1 MTKKRPSGR
10 DSRTEPNPIGTPPE
24 AVTNYRV
31 DRVFAPTPR
40 PREASQV
47 ANQLLERTRPLR
59 QTTPPIAGESEEL
72 ALRRQLSRLQ
82 RQLAEAQRELANKD
96 DELAAE
102 AERRLEIVHLNETLA
117 DQQRELQARNDE
129 LISYEARTRGVEQRL
144 QDQIAAAD
152 ELAQLVEKE
161 HVRTAAA
168 EARVDELTRA
178 FDETRALWNTERAM
192 LDDRAKAEVLAVETK
207 RRAAIEAG
215 EEAIATST
223 TRLREGHEAEIAELR
238 AAHERSL
245 STLRGELE
253 PKAVAAHSLAEER
266 ERLLN
271 DIAALKN
278 EVVRTAA
285 ERDENRIREI
295 AQAAETHATEMDGL
309 VRMHAN
315 DLARISREKDEQI
328 IAAQQEARL
337 ADVKVKALEDSVEGL
352 RESLK
357 KAQREVAEARER
369 CTVLEADKHTLED
382 RLIVVGENADK
393 MLEDQRTL
401 REQIEAAENEVRRT
415 SLDRLR
421 FVAYLEEGLAMLGA
435 LPPAD
440 TTHDAEITVSN
451 EVSNNDV
458 VGSDDEP
465 PTDS

>member
-31 DRVFAPTPR
+31 DRVFAPLPR

-47 ANQLLERTRPLR
+47 ANQLLERTRPR
-59 QTTPPIAGESEEL
+59 QTQQPLPGAGESEEL

-102 AERRLEIVHLNETLA
+102 AERRLEALRLNEILVE
-117 DQQRELQARNDE
+117 QQRELQARNDE
-129 LISYEARTRGVEQRL
+129 LLGYEARTRGVEQRL

-152 ELAQLVEKE
+152 ELAQLVERE
-161 HVRTAAA
+161 HGRTAAA
-168 EARVDELTRA
+168 EARVDELTRV
-178 FDETRALWNTERAM
+178 FDETRALWNTERAT
-192 LDDRAKAEVLAVETK
+192 LEERARTEVAAVDAK
-207 RRAAIEAG
+207 RRAAIDAG
-215 EEAIATST
+215 EEAIAASTS
-223 TRLREGHEAEIAELR
+223 RLREAHEAEVAELR

-266 ERLLN
+266 ERLVN
-271 DIAALKN
+271 EIAALRS
-278 EVVRTAA
+278 EVVRTAT
-285 ERDENRIREI
+285 ERDEARAREL
-295 AQAAETHATEMDGL
+295 AQAADAHAADMDAL
-309 VRMHAN
+309 VRGHVAE
-315 DLARISREKDEQI
+315 LARVMREKEEQT
-328 IAAQQEARL
+328 IAAQQEARHAEMKL
-337 ADVKVKALEDSVEGL
+337 KAFDDTIVGL

-357 KAQREVAEARER
+357 KAQRELSEAKER

-393 MLEDQRTL
+393 MLEDQRLL
-401 REQIEAAENEVRRT
+401 REQIEAAESEVRRT

-435 LPPAD
+435 LPPSD
-440 TTHDAEITVSN
+440 GSHDAEITVT
-451 EVSNNDV
+451 NDEDAV
-458 VGSDDEP
+458 AAPESRD
-465 PTDS
+465 

>member
-1 MTKKRPSGR
+1 M
-10 DSRTEPNPIGTPPE
+10 
-24 AVTNYRV
+24 TNYRV
-31 DRVFAPTPR
+31 DRVFAPLPR
-40 PREASQV
+40 TREASQV
-47 ANQLLERTRPLR
+47 ANQLLERTRPAR
-59 QTTPPIAGESEEL
+59 QTGQQAIAGESEEL

-102 AERRLEIVHLNETLA
+102 AERRLEVVHINETLVE
-117 DQQRELQARNDE
+117 QQRELQARNDE
-129 LISYEARTRGVEQRL
+129 LLAYEARTRGIEQRL

-152 ELAQLVEKE
+152 ELAQAVEKE
-161 HVRTAAA
+161 HARTAAA
-168 EARVDELTRA
+168 EARVDELTRV
-178 FDETRALWNTERAM
+178 FDETRALWNSERAT
-192 LDDRAKAEVLAVETK
+192 LDERTKNEVAAIEAK
-207 RRAAIEAG
+207 RRAAVEAG
-215 EEAIATST
+215 EEAIAAATS
-223 TRLREGHEAEIAELR
+223 RMREAHEAQLADIL

-271 DIAALKN
+271 EIAALKN

-285 ERDENRIREI
+285 QRDEQRSREL
-295 AQAAETHATEMDGL
+295 AQAADVHAADMDAL
-309 VRMHAN
+309 VRGHTAE
-315 DLARISREKDEQI
+315 LARMRHEKDEQI
-328 IAAQQEARL
+328 AAAQQEARL
-337 ADVKVKALEDSVEGL
+337 AEVKVKSLEETIVGL

-357 KAQREVAEARER
+357 KVQRELAEVKER
-369 CTVLEADKHTLED
+369 CTVLEADKTTLED

-393 MLEDQRTL
+393 MLEDQRVL
-401 REQIEAAENEVRRT
+401 REQIEAAESEVRRT

-440 TTHDAEITVSN
+440 TSHDAEITVSTD
-451 EVSNNDV
+451 DV
-458 VGSDDEP
+458 VAESAAEP

>member
-1 MTKKRPSGR
+1 M
-10 DSRTEPNPIGTPPE
+10 GTPTE

-31 DRVFAPTPR
+31 DRVFAPMPR
-40 PREASQV
+40 PRDPSQV
-47 ANQLLERTRPLR
+47 ASQLLERTSR
-59 QTTPPIAGESEEL
+59 QTSSPPIAGESEEL

-102 AERRLEIVHLNETLA
+102 AERRLETLRTNEGIVE
-117 DQQRELQARNDE
+117 QQRELQTRNDE

-152 ELAQLVEKE
+152 ELAQLVERE
-161 HVRTAAA
+161 HERTAAA

-192 LDDRAKAEVLAVETK
+192 LDERAKTEVAAVEAK
-207 RRAAIEAG
+207 RRAVVESSDEALST
-215 EEAIATST
+215 ATA
-223 TRLREGHEAEIAELR
+223 RLREAHEAELAELR

-271 DIAALKN
+271 EIAALKN
-278 EVVRTAA
+278 EVVRTGT
-285 ERDENRIREI
+285 ERDEVRVRELS
-295 AQAAETHATEMDGL
+295 QASESHASDMDAL
-309 VRMHAN
+309 VRGHVK
-315 DLARISREKDEQI
+315 DLARVTVEKDELS

-337 ADVKVKALEDSVEGL
+337 AEVTVKTLEESVEGL

-357 KAQREVAEARER
+357 KVQRELAEAKER

-401 REQIEAAENEVRRT
+401 REQIEAAESEVRRT

-440 TTHDAEITVSN
+440 SSNDAEITVSN
-451 EVSNNDV
+451 
-458 VGSDDEP
+458 DDEPAAEP

>member
-31 DRVFAPTPR
+31 DRVFAPLPR
-40 PREASQV
+40 ARHEASQV
-47 ANQLLERTRPLR
+47 ANQLLERTRPR
-59 QTTPPIAGESEEL
+59 SQTGQPSVAGESEEL

-102 AERRLEIVHLNETLA
+102 AERRLDVVRGYEELA
-117 DQQRELQARNDE
+117 EHGRELQARNDE
-129 LISYEARTRGVEQRL
+129 LLSYEGRTRGVEQRL

-152 ELAQLVEKE
+152 ELAQLIEKE
-161 HVRTAAA
+161 HARTAAA

-192 LDDRAKAEVLAVETK
+192 LDDRAKTEVAAVEAK

-215 EEAIATST
+215 EEAIAAST
-223 TRLREGHEAEIAELR
+223 ARLREAHESELAELR
-238 AAHERSL
+238 SAHERSL
-245 STLRGELE
+245 SNLRGELE

-266 ERLLN
+266 ERLVTE
-271 DIAALKN
+271 IAELKN
-278 EVVRTAA
+278 ELVRTAA
-285 ERDENRIREI
+285 DRDEAHAREL
-295 AQAAETHATEMDGL
+295 AQAAAAHATDMDAL
-309 VRMHAN
+309 VRRHVK
-315 DLARISREKDEQI
+315 DTARVTLEKDELI

-337 ADVKVKALEDSVEGL
+337 AETKVKALDDTVEGL
-352 RESLK
+352 REALK
-357 KAQREVAEARER
+357 KAQRELAEARER
-369 CTVLEADKHTLED
+369 CTGLEADKHTLED

-401 REQIEAAENEVRRT
+401 REQIEAAESEVRRT
-415 SLDRLR
+415 SLDRMR

-440 TTHDAEITVSN
+440 TAHDAEITVSRDPS
-451 EVSNNDV
+451 EL
-458 VGSDDEP
+458 
-465 PTDS
+465 TDS

>member
-1 MTKKRPSGR
+1 
-10 DSRTEPNPIGTPPE
+10 
-24 AVTNYRV
+24 VTNYRV
-31 DRVFAPTPR
+31 DRVFAPMPR
-40 PREASQV
+40 PRDPSQV
-47 ANQLLERTRPLR
+47 ASQLLERTSR
-59 QTTPPIAGESEEL
+59 QTSSPPIAGEADSEL
-72 ALRRQLSRLQ
+72 SLRRQLSRLQ

-102 AERRLEIVHLNETLA
+102 AERRLETLRTNEELVE
-117 DQQRELQARNDE
+117 QQRELQGRNDE

-161 HVRTAAA
+161 HARTAAA

-192 LDDRAKAEVLAVETK
+192 LDDRAKTEVAAVEAK
-207 RRAAIEAG
+207 RRTAVESS
-215 EEAIATST
+215 EEALAAATS
-223 TRLREGHEAEIAELR
+223 RLRDAHESEVAELR

-266 ERLLN
+266 ERLVNEVARLE
-271 DIAALKN
+271 N

-285 ERDENRIREI
+285 ERDEVRMREI
-295 AQAAETHATEMDGL
+295 AQAADTHATEMDAL
-309 VRMHAN
+309 VRGHVAE
-315 DLARISREKDEQI
+315 LARLTHEKDEQI
-328 IAAQQEARL
+328 IAAQKEARL
-337 ADVKVKALEDSVEGL
+337 AEVKVKTLEDTVEGL

-357 KAQREVAEARER
+357 KAQREVAEAKER

-393 MLEDQRTL
+393 MLEDQRML
-401 REQIEAAENEVRRT
+401 REQIEAAESEVRRT
-415 SLDRLR
+415 SMDRLR

-440 TTHDAEITVSN
+440 PSHDAEITVS
-451 EVSNNDV
+451 
-458 VGSDDEP
+458 SDDP
-465 PTDS
+465 QSPTDS